1 MKRFLLLSIIIFN
14 FSIGQNN
21 NEVLFKVNDSIIFV
35 DEFHRVYNK
44 NIELINDINQ
54 KDFESY
60 FDLFINYKIKLAEA
74 YDQGLHNDPKYK
86 SELNKYSKQLQ
97 NTYLTDQETENKL
110 LKEAYERTK
119 IELDVSH
126 VLIRLDENNSD
137 STGVYNRLNSL
148 RDPFKNLN
156 LNDFK
161 ASFNSD
167 NSMIVENLGFFSA
180 FKMIYKFENVAY
192 STDVGE
198 VSLPFRTRFGL
209 HILKINNR
217 RESLGEV
224 TVGHIMAYKNK
235 PEAYKKISNILD
247 SINKGKSFE
256 YLAKKFSDDK
266 NSSFKG
272 GKLNPFSSGQ
282 INSIPFENAAFSLVE
297 NGDISD
303 PVETKYGW
311 HIIKLYSR
319 KTVRSFEDMKFQLLN
334 KLKKSSRFNIISDS
348 FYSHLLEKYKL
359 SYKNED
365 LEYFYDIL
373 NADFLQNKWVIPQ
386 NIDEDKVLLSIL
398 NNDYTYLDFATYIED
413 NQRSY
418 QNLPFKNIITD
429 IYKKFMNIKLLNV
442 YKSNLER
449 ENPDYRF
456 VIKEYRE
463 GLLLFN
469 LMQDKIWTFK
479 DSDSLNLKKFFDENK
494 SDYNSFEDDKGKII
508 GDFQDFQ
515 EAKWIVKL
523 KSKHKITFNNKAI
536 RKLKKRYN

>member
-1 MKRFLLLSIIIFN
+1 
-14 FSIGQNN
+14 
-21 NEVLFKVNDSIIFV
+21 
-35 DEFHRVYNK
+35 
-44 NIELINDINQ
+44 
-54 KDFESY
+54 
-60 FDLFINYKIKLAEA
+60 
-74 YDQGLHNDPKYK
+74 
-86 SELNKYSKQLQ
+86 
-97 NTYLTDQETENKL
+97 
-110 LKEAYERTK
+110 
-119 IELDVSH
+119 
-126 VLIRLDENNSD
+126 
-137 STGVYNRLNSL
+137 
-148 RDPFKNLN
+148 
-156 LNDFK
+156 
-161 ASFNSD
+161 
-167 NSMIVENLGFFSA
+167 
-180 FKMIYKFENVAY
+180 
-192 STDVGE
+192 
-198 VSLPFRTRFGL
+198 
-209 HILKINNR
+209 
-217 RESLGEV
+217 
-224 TVGHIMAYKNK
+224 
-235 PEAYKKISNILD
+235 
-247 SINKGKSFE
+247 
-256 YLAKKFSDDK
+256 
-266 NSSFKG
+266 
-272 GKLNPFSSGQ
+272 
-282 INSIPFENAAFSLVE
+282 
-297 NGDISD
+297 
-303 PVETKYGW
+303 
-311 HIIKLYSR
+311 
-319 KTVRSFEDMKFQLLN
+319 MKFQLLN

-469 LMQDKIWTFK
+469 LMQDKIWTFR